1 MNLSK
6 RNMEFK
12 RKNELVQVE
21 KCIGT
26 YNKILIPWKKLK
38 FPTFFQVRKTRFLFL
53 QEISLT

>member
-1 MNLSK
+1 
-6 RNMEFK
+6 MEFK